1 MAPTPIP
8 SHPWTKYAVRA
19 NPSLRLSG
27 SNIFQN
33 LKIGK
38 YGWVLGPMYETK
50 AEINNMKKAH
60 STELEVL
67 EVNYDQG
74 LKDNIFTE
82 SYLKR
87 Q

>member
-1 MAPTPIP
+1 MDIP
-8 SHPWTKYAVRA
+8 NHIKNGEYWTAIK
-19 NPSLRLSG
+19 
-27 SNIFQN
+27 
-33 LKIGK
+33 
-38 YGWVLGPMYETK
+38 MTMH
-50 AEINNMKKAH
+50 NMKKAH
-60 STELEVL
+60 STEFEVL